1 METPLILLYT
11 HNLRGDLR
19 RLPRLY
25 TFLQALRREAPPDA
39 RHLLVD
45 LGASCDP
52 QVWPCDV
59 TQGRAALFILDA
71 MGYHAANIAG
81 ELAAEARAKLASQVM
96 LALVDDEH
104 PHRAGDLVFT
114 TAANPTADNSPA
126 ALRIILTP
134 ADRTALTGDTLRL
147 AGIDGGQ
154 AGAVHIDG
162 GQLRARA
169 VHTPPPHTLPEPTIS
184 GAVDFVLAEASQ
196 YQKRGGSN
204 HS

>member
-25 TFLQALRREAPPDA
+25 TFLQTLRREAPPDA
-39 RHLLVD
+39 RHVLVD

-71 MGYHAANIAG
+71 MGYHAANVAG
-81 ELAAEARAKLASQVM
+81 ELAAEARGKLESQVM
-96 LALVDDEH
+96 LALVDDAH
-104 PHRAGDLVFT
+104 PHRAGDIVFT
-114 TAANPTADNSPA
+114 TTAATDDDEA
-126 ALRIILTP
+126 ALRIILAP
-134 ADRTALTGDTLRL
+134 AERTTLTGDTLRL

-162 GQLRARA
+162 GQLKAHA
-169 VHTPPPHTLPEPTIS
+169 VHTLPPHTLPEPTIS
-184 GAVDFVLAEASQ
+184 GAVDFVLAEARQ
-196 YQKRGGSN
+196 YQKRGGSA
-204 HS
+204 